1 MDEIQYRRLVGDDLK
16 RHLDALAELRIAVFR
31 DFPYLYEGSLD
42 YERRYLEI
50 YGETIDALIVGAFD
64 GDRLVG
70 AATGLPL
77 AAEPP
82 SLQMPLEQAGFS
94 ARTIFY
100 FGESVLLK
108 PYRGRGIG
116 VRFFKERETHATSLG
131 RFTHMVFCGVVRPLD
146 HPRRPAG
153 YKPLDLFW
161 QRRGFTKLEGAVGTM
176 SWRDLDE
183 TAESEKPMQFWIKPV
198 GDRSL

>member
-1 MDEIQYRRLVGDDLK
+1 MDMIQYRRLVGDDLK
-16 RHLDALAELRIAVFR
+16 RHLDALADLRIEVFR
-31 DFPYLYEGSLD
+31 DFPYLYEGSRD
-42 YERRYLEI
+42 YERTYLEI
-50 YGETIDALIVGAFD
+50 YSTTQDALIVGAFD

-82 SLQMPLEQAGFS
+82 SLQTPLQQAGFS
-94 ARTIFY
+94 PEAIFY

-116 VRFFKERETHATSLG
+116 VRFFQEREAHATALG

-161 QRRGFTKLEGAVGTM
+161 QRRGFKKLEGAIGTM
-176 SWRDLDE
+176 TWCDLDE
-183 TAESEKPMQFWIKPV
+183 AQESEKAMQFWIKPV
-198 GDRSL
+198 AG